1 MTAEN
6 RFVRGLLAMTAIFAV
21 LFMCAVYM
29 LDYMNNASEEAQLEM
44 VERAVMDAAITC
56 YAIEGAYPK
65 ELQYLIANYGLY
77 YDNEHFVVFY
87 DSFAS
92 NVSPD
97 VRVRLKG
104 GTAHE

>member
-6 RFVRGLLAMTAIFAV
+6 RFVRGLLLMAAVFTA
-21 LFMCAVYM
+21 LFLCAVYM
-29 LDYMNNASEEAQLEM
+29 LDYMNDASEKVQLEM
-44 VERAVMDAAITC
+44 VERAVIDAAVTC

-65 ELQYLIANYGLY
+65 ELQYLIENYGLF
-77 YDNEHFVVFY
+77 YDHEHFVVFY

-92 NVSPD
+92 NITPE